1 MSTNRLEHGA
11 LKAIR
16 ESLKASYISGLT
28 HGFYHYPARFSPTV
42 VRAAVEH
49 STNPDDWVLDPFMG
63 GGTSVI
69 ESLALGRK
77 IIGVD
82 INSLAHFVADVRTC
96 PLSPRDIFAVER
108 WVSDASVS
116 LSNRHLTRGGG
127 LGVRNMPLLLD
138 CFLHQAISTTAD
150 LGNRRQ
156 RMFARCLLLR
166 LGQWALDGRESRI
179 SHRSRL
185 VAHMGV
191 LCEQMLNGL
200 DQFVEATREAG
211 VTRGQIR
218 SRRVLLN
225 RTAVGLE
232 LDRRIQAIKHKPK
245 LVITSPPYPGVH
257 VLYHRWQYLG
267 RKETSAPYQIAGLE
281 DGHPGSHYTGGAR
294 SSTGLTH
301 YFRMIEQ
308 VFGSVREVVSPEA
321 LVIQVVG
328 FSDPRTQ
335 LRRYNRAM
343 KNSGFEAI
351 RNASGRPVVLER
363 MVQNRK
369 WYHRVKTGRDGGVER
384 VLFHVPA
391 SS

>member
-1 MSTNRLEHGA
+1 MSINWLEHGA
-11 LKAIR
+11 LQAIR
-16 ESLKASYISGLT
+16 ESLNASYIAGLT

-42 VRAAVEH
+42 VRAAIKH
-49 STNPDDWVLDPFMG
+49 STNPDDWILDPFMG

-69 ESLALGRK
+69 ESLALGRR

-82 INSLAHFVADVRTC
+82 INSLAHFVAEVRTR
-96 PLSPRDIFAVER
+96 PLSPRDTAAVGC
-108 WVSDASVS
+108 WVSDASIF
-116 LSNRHLTRGGG
+116 LSNPHLDSGGRMG
-127 LGVRNMPLLLD
+127 IRNMPLSLD
-138 CFLHQAISTTAD
+138 RFLNQAISTTAD

-166 LGQWALDGRESRI
+166 LGQWALDGRESRVPK
-179 SHRSRL
+179 RSRL
-185 VAHMGV
+185 IAHMGI
-191 LCEQMLNGL
+191 LCKQMLNGL

-211 VTRGQIR
+211 VRKSQIS

-232 LDRRIQAIKHKPK
+232 SDRRIQAIEPKPR

-257 VLYHRWQYLG
+257 VLYHRWQHLG
-267 RKETSAPYQIAGLE
+267 RRETSAPYQIAGLE
-281 DGHPGSHYTGGAR
+281 DGHPGSHYTGGSR

-301 YFRMIEQ
+301 YFGMIEQ
-308 VFGSVREVVSPEA
+308 VFGSVREVVSPKA
-321 LVIQVVG
+321 IVIQVVG

-351 RNASGRPVVLER
+351 RNSSGRPVVLKR

-391 SS
+391 PS